1 MRLLGYHANGRLCFG
16 AAVAGGVVDLTRRI
30 GTKFPDLRTMIAGDG
45 LSSEPSTYKNEVHK

>member
-1 MRLLGYHANGRLCFG
+1 VRLLSNHANGRPCFG

-30 GTKFPDLRTMIAGDG
+30 GTKVPDLRTLIAGDG